1 MRNIS
6 KKLTALVQA
15 FVIKYPVK
23 QQPPHTMLSSADLDN
38 FGFMIGN
45 YAKLPV
51 PPSSADLNEAR
62 NKLVASLNKAGSSSW
77 ALSNDGFQL
86 NVVAPAQ
93 NGVPTQWAVKPV
105 PVSLVHQVAAA
116 PARNV
121 NRIANHAAK
130 MVRIHDSIDRKKVAR
145 HEVKVITEARDMSI
159 RLATAQADLARIEQR
174 VMDTTLKRLEKKDP
188 KNRLLP

>member
-86 NVVAPAQ
+86 NVVNPSASA
-93 NGVPTQWAVKPV
+93 WAIDAASEQQPISAF
-105 PVSLVHQVAAA
+105 SLMATS
-116 PARNV
+116 PARGAGV
-121 NRIANHAAK
+121 FVPLHP
-130 MVRIHDSIDRKKVAR
+130 VFG
-145 HEVKVITEARDMSI
+145 
-159 RLATAQADLARIEQR
+159 
-174 VMDTTLKRLEKKDP
+174 
-188 KNRLLP
+188 LLPGAYASLDLGALPVGSAPGPFGAFPFDQVQ